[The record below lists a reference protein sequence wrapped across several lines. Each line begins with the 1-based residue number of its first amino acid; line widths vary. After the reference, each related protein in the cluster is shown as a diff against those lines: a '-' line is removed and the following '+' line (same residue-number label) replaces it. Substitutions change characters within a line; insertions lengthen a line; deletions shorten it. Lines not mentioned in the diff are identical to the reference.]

1 MSKLSN
7 FQQVGP
13 RQPDIS
19 LTSRIDQLE
28 VEFCEKIEEI
38 NTKISNKIQIHE
50 KEIEGLKKLLE
61 EEKMFSKQLSDRILQ
76 LEASAAI
83 PTPVKRDELLGR
95 SNRLFRLLSPN
106 LPG

>member
-28 VEFCEKIEEI
+28 VEFCEKIERI
-38 NTKISNKIQIHE
+38 NTKTSNKIQIHE
-50 KEIEGLKKLLE
+50 KEIKGLKKLLE
-61 EEKMFSKQLSDRILQ
+61 EEKMFSKQLSGRISQ
-76 LEASAAI
+76 LEASTNPMENDQLLAR
-83 PTPVKRDELLGR
+83 PKRP
-95 SNRLFRLLSPN
+95 FRLIP
-106 LPG
+106 PHIPM